1 MYEQPCCD
9 NCKYQRES
17 DHNRDGYYC
26 EVCSNKESGV
36 YVLYHPESFCCFYWE
51 RAEIEN
57 DSRAI
62 SAGYCADKIN
72 DILVDLQLN
81 HADDLVIEYV
91 NKCLHIVINAP
102 DYNGNDKCSLKAEDS
117 PKAQTAKWIL
127 IRNVETRDIDD
138 GSIER
143 YNITKC
149 SNCGY
154 ETTKQT
160 PFCPM
165 CGFKT
170 ENA

>member
-1 MYEQPCCD
+1 MYEAPCCD
-9 NCKYQRES
+9 NCKYQEES

-51 RAEIEN
+51 KLE
-57 DSRAI
+57 
-62 SAGYCADKIN
+62 DKP
-72 DILVDLQLN
+72 
-81 HADDLVIEYV
+81 ET
-91 NKCLHIVINAP
+91 
-102 DYNGNDKCSLKAEDS
+102 
-117 PKAQTAKWIL
+117 QTAKWIL
-127 IRNVETRDIDD
+127 IRKVETRDIDD

-154 ETTKQT
+154 ETTNQT

-165 CGFKT
+165 CGFKC
-170 ENA
+170 EL